1 MSEKQWPEHISKRKR
16 QEIAAH
22 ILLRHAVKPHQD
34 EGVSEKDRVVEK
46 GLSGHKHK
54 AEKRTAAM
62 FVHNRV
68 PNFPPRRVRARSNP
82 RRHFLVAGIGDPGRI
97 CSQDLSFHFSNDFFR
112 LDIPPVNHQPTWA
125 FGNPAAKENH
135 DKPQGR
141 ADCKRAAPAQ
151 PDRNVAGVEQNEC
164 RSCAYGSADPV

>member
-46 GLSGHKHK
+46 GLSGYKHK
-54 AEKRTAAM
+54 TEKRTAAM
-62 FVHNRV
+62 FVHDRL

-82 RRHFLVAGIGDPGRI
+82 RRHFLVSGIGDLGCI
-97 CSQDLSFHFSNDFFR
+97 GYQYLWCHFSNDFFCFH
-112 LDIPPVNHQPTWA
+112 IP
-125 FGNPAAKENH
+125 
-135 DKPQGR
+135 
-141 ADCKRAAPAQ
+141 
-151 PDRNVAGVEQNEC
+151 
-164 RSCAYGSADPV
+164 S

>member
-1 MSEKQWPEHISKRKR
+1 MSEKQWPEHISKRER

-22 ILLRHAVKPHQD
+22 ILLRHALKPHQD
-34 EGVSEKDRVVEK
+34 RGVSEKDRVVEK

-54 AEKRTAAM
+54 AEKRTAEM
-62 FVHNRV
+62 FVHNRL

-97 CSQDLSFHFSNDFFR
+97 CSQDLSFHFSKDFFR

-125 FGNPAAKENH
+125 FGHPAPKENH
-135 DKPQGR
+135 DKPQR
-141 ADCKRAAPAQ
+141 RSDSKRATPTQ
-151 PDRNVAGVEQNEC
+151 PDWNSSRIEEHKC

>member
-97 CSQDLSFHFSNDFFR
+97 CSQDLSFHFSNDFLR
-112 LDIPPVNHQPTWA
+112 LDIPTVNHQPTWA
-125 FGNPAAKENH
+125 IWNPAAKENH

-141 ADCKRAAPAQ
+141 ADCKRESPAKPEPNAA
-151 PDRNVAGVEQNEC
+151 VI
-164 RSCAYGSADPV
+164 

>member
-54 AEKRTAAM
+54 AEKRTA
-62 FVHNRV
+62 
-68 PNFPPRRVRARSNP
+68 
-82 RRHFLVAGIGDPGRI
+82 
-97 CSQDLSFHFSNDFFR
+97 
-112 LDIPPVNHQPTWA
+112 
-125 FGNPAAKENH
+125 KENH
-135 DKPQGR
+135 DKSQGR

>member
-1 MSEKQWPEHISKRKR
+1 MYEKQWPEDISKRQQ

-22 ILLRHAVKPHQD
+22 ILLSHAVKPHPD

-62 FVHNRV
+62 FVYNRV

-82 RRHFLVAGIGDPGRI
+82 RRHFLVAGISDPGRI

-112 LDIPPVNHQPTWA
+112 
-125 FGNPAAKENH
+125 
-135 DKPQGR
+135 
-141 ADCKRAAPAQ
+141 
-151 PDRNVAGVEQNEC
+151 
-164 RSCAYGSADPV
+164 